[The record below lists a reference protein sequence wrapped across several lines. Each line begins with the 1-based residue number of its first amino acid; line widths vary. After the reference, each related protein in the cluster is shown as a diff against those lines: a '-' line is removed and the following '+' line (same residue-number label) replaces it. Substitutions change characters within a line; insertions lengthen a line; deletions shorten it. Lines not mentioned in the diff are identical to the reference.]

1 MPYYP
6 ILLREYGEM
15 LDQRV
20 ADGEIQADTAET
32 YKRDANRLF
41 EAVIWAFSED
51 ALVKIANLR
60 GFGGDYGKVARDLKA
75 IVDDRPR

>member
-1 MPYYP
+1 MPNYP

-41 EAVIWAFSED
+41 EAVIWAFPKMRS
-51 ALVKIANLR
+51 
-60 GFGGDYGKVARDLKA
+60 
-75 IVDDRPR
+75 